1 MVTAI
6 EPQDID
12 ETITVVD
19 PVESVTEVAEPEAP
33 AEGTPEESPEAV
45 PSGDA
50 PVVTEGQAA
59 PSVDTGT
66 PPVPQQSSPPQP
78 APQVDQKSIDELRRY
93 QQADVQRE
101 WKDRVGKTARAYEQ
115 QLNDAG
121 YMPEQARDQ
130 ARRYVQQE
138 QKFRQQETETAE
150 MLGYVQGKQAAA
162 VHFMRKHG
170 LANQQMLNDLMSL
183 QAANSPGDMER
194 EAQRMKRERGLI
206 AENARLKQGRV
217 APQTFD
223 NSQGSAES
231 VSNQDR
237 LLEAYI
243 AGDRS
248 DAALQAA
255 RRLALGN

>member
-1 MVTAI
+1 MVMST
-6 EPQDID
+6 EPQEADD
-12 ETITVVD
+12 TISVID
-19 PVESVTEVAEPEAP
+19 PVVPDTDMAEPEAP
-33 AEGTPEESPEAV
+33 TEVEPEAV
-45 PSGDA
+45 STEEA
-50 PVVTEGQAA
+50 PVVAEGQ
-59 PSVDTGT
+59 VDATASTGT
-66 PPVPQQSSPPQP
+66 QQAPQQAPAQP

-101 WKDRVGKTARAYEQ
+101 WKDRVGKTARLYEQ

-138 QKFRQQETETAE
+138 QKFRKQEEEAAQ
-150 MLGYVQGKQAAA
+150 MLGYVQGKQSAA
-162 VHFMRKHG
+162 VHFMKKHG
-170 LANQQMLNDLMSL
+170 LANQQMLSDLMAL
-183 QAANSPGDMER
+183 QAANTPDDMER

-223 NSQGSAES
+223 NSQGSAEAT
-231 VSNQDR
+231 SNQDR
-237 LLEAYI
+237 LLDAYI

-248 DAALQAA
+248 DAAVKAA
-255 RRLALGN
+255 QRLSMGS

>member
-1 MVTAI
+1 MVMST
-6 EPQDID
+6 EPQEAD

-33 AEGTPEESPEAV
+33 AEGAPEESPEAV

-50 PVVTEGQAA
+50 PVVTEEQAA
-59 PSVDTGT
+59 APVDT
-66 PPVPQQSSPPQP
+66 VAQQAPPPQP

-121 YMPEQARDQ
+121 YMPEQAREQ

-223 NSQGSAES
+223 NSQGSAEAT
-231 VSNQDR
+231 SNQDR

-255 RRLALGN
+255 RRLSLGN

>member
-1 MVTAI
+1 MVTAT
-6 EPQDID
+6 EPQDAD
-12 ETITVVD
+12 ETITIVD
-19 PVESVTEVAEPEAP
+19 PVEPDMEIAEPEAP
-33 AEGTPEESPEAV
+33 VEGTPEESPESV

-50 PVVTEGQAA
+50 PAITEEQAAAPVDTVAQQA
-59 PSVDTGT
+59 PSV
-66 PPVPQQSSPPQP
+66 QS
-78 APQVDQKSIDELRRY
+78 APQVDQKSIDELRKY

-101 WKDRVGKTARAYEQ
+101 WKEKIGRTARAYEQ

-121 YMPEQARDQ
+121 YMPEQAREQ

-138 QKFRQQETETAE
+138 QKFKQQETETAE
-150 MLGYVQGKQAAA
+150 MVGYVQGKQAAA
-162 VHFMRKHG
+162 VHFMEKHG
-170 LANQQMLNDLMSL
+170 LANKQMLSDFKSL
-183 QAANSPGDMER
+183 QAANSPADMER

-223 NSQGSAES
+223 NSQGSAE
-231 VSNQDR
+231 VTSNQDR

-255 RRLALGN
+255 RKLSLGN

>member
-1 MVTAI
+1 MVMSTEQQ
-6 EPQDID
+6 EPGD
-12 ETITVVD
+12 TITVIE
-19 PVESVTEVAEPEAP
+19 PVEPDTEVAEPEAP
-33 AEGTPEESPEAV
+33 TEVEPEAV
-45 PSGDA
+45 PTEDA

-59 PSVDTGT
+59 PADTVSQQVSQQ
-66 PPVPQQSSPPQP
+66 VPQQASPEPV
-78 APQVDQKSIDELRRY
+78 PQVDQRSIDELRKY

-101 WKDRVGKTARAYEQ
+101 WNEKVGKTARAYEQ

-130 ARRYVQQE
+130 ARRYIQQE
-138 QKFRQQETETAE
+138 QRFRKQEQDSSD
-150 MLGYVQGKQAAA
+150 MVGWLQGKQAAA
-162 VHFMRKHG
+162 VHFMKKHG
-170 LANQQMLNDLMSL
+170 LANQQMLNDLTAL
-183 QAANSPGDMER
+183 QTANTPDDMER

-223 NSQGSAES
+223 NSQGSAEAT
-231 VSNQDR
+231 SNQDR

-248 DAALQAA
+248 DAAVKAA
-255 RRLALGN
+255 RRLAMGT